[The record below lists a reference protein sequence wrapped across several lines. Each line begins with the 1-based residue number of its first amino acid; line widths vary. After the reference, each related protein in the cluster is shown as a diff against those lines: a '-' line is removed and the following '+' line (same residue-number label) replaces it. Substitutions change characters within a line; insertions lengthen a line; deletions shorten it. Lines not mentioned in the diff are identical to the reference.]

1 MLSFELWVCCCFSNS
16 GDSRD
21 WMRRL
26 KFLRR
31 YCQISLDPLI
41 PYEVAAAAASGAL
54 LLPSRPSWQAPCEQ
68 FDKEDGF
75 VADGANFQSTF
86 LPASWHVKLVFD
98 HRKTRKRVR
107 KCRAISGESSNKKS
121 TANRLDHIV
130 SNFCESCFRGASATS
145 GARQNAGRAGQN
157 TSWAGQ
163 NACWAQK
170 GSHQDSKFGAGARVQ
185 RVQDGEIKKAEVKGT
200 ESSSEE
206 VCVVHQKSKIPQTWY
221 DFGSFWQVKGLASRR
236 CWNPGA
242 CSSLAR
248 SMMIWPRQR

>member
-31 YCQISLDPLI
+31 YLQISLDPLI

-54 LLPSRPSWQAPCEQ
+54 LLPSRPSWQAPCAR

-86 LPASWHVKLVFD
+86 LPASWHMKLVFD

-157 TSWAGQ
+157 AGRAGQNTSWAGQ

-185 RVQDGEIKKAEVKGT
+185 RVQDVSRKQEWKALNQVAKRFALFTKKATFPKHGMILD
-200 ESSSEE
+200 
-206 VCVVHQKSKIPQTWY
+206 H
-221 DFGSFWQVKGLASRR
+221 FGK
-236 CWNPGA
+236 
-242 CSSLAR
+242 
-248 SMMIWPRQR
+248 